1 MNEFSCRARH
11 DEKLTQTS
19 MDDLPE
25 ELIRLIL
32 VQALGGSEE
41 GERTQRSAPISCIAK
56 RFANASMTC
65 KEFRAILM
73 DTYTH
78 ETIGCRM
85 TLDELGVVV
94 PRLRGQCTGEH
105 GGALNRLFDTYIG
118 RLDLIGADDDEDDD
132 DDDKDDEEDDDDK
145 DDDDELNAGT
155 RRFSL
160 PSFFTSLSALA
171 AFSNVL
177 EELSIT
183 APERWRSRS
192 FDCRVVEDMG
202 RLRSLTVHKF
212 KDLDG
217 MQRLPGSIRRL
228 DVKFG
233 QVFVPYL
240 LSSHGIS
247 ILDLPGHLQLEAV
260 RVEKDG
266 TVGLVARQLLEQ
278 CREVEVVCKY
288 LLMAV
293 SVVDEAE
300 RGIVSIF
307 RNPFLEGRYVPPHVL
322 ADWDMIEASHR
333 ATDLTCSE
341 FIEQLGSSDRSEGLR
356 LLTIQEEAN
365 SIKVIPATPGDECES
380 LRWVSSISEHQQQ
393 LLFGFSGEEFQARAD
408 LLLAAKARRGAECG
422 HLRRVKIESIEE
434 GTLPRTVIQILSD

>member
-1 MNEFSCRARH
+1 
-11 DEKLTQTS
+11 
-19 MDDLPE
+19 
-25 ELIRLIL
+25 
-32 VQALGGSEE
+32 
-41 GERTQRSAPISCIAK
+41 
-56 RFANASMTC
+56 
-65 KEFRAILM
+65 
-73 DTYTH
+73 
-78 ETIGCRM
+78 
-85 TLDELGVVV
+85 
-94 PRLRGQCTGEH
+94 
-105 GGALNRLFDTYIG
+105 
-118 RLDLIGADDDEDDD
+118 
-132 DDDKDDEEDDDDK
+132 
-145 DDDDELNAGT
+145 
-155 RRFSL
+155 
-160 PSFFTSLSALA
+160 
-171 AFSNVL
+171 
-177 EELSIT
+177 
-183 APERWRSRS
+183 
-192 FDCRVVEDMG
+192 MG

-247 ILDLPGHLQLEAV
+247 ILDLPGHLRQLEAV

-434 GTLPRTVIQILSD
+434 GTLPRTVIRIHSD